1 MLYCVTFFV
10 VVSLLLMTEW
20 RVLQPQEIATLRA
33 ELGWTQAVMAQF
45 FQVTPR
51 SIQNWESG
59 NAAPNNYQMAALVQ
73 LRNRMDHAKA
83 QRKQEQFQQGLQ
95 DLMPKILFG
104 AGVFI
109 LLAYLF
115 SDDD

>member
-1 MLYCVTFFV
+1 
-10 VVSLLLMTEW
+10 
-20 RVLQPQEIATLRA
+20 
-33 ELGWTQAVMAQF
+33 MAQF

-51 SIQNWESG
+51 SVQNWESG
-59 NAAPNNYQMAALVQ
+59 KAAPNEYQMAALVQ
-73 LRNRMDHAKA
+73 LRQRLDNAKA
-83 QRKQEQFQQGLQ
+83 RRQHEQFQQGLQ

-115 SDDD
+115 GDDDNKR